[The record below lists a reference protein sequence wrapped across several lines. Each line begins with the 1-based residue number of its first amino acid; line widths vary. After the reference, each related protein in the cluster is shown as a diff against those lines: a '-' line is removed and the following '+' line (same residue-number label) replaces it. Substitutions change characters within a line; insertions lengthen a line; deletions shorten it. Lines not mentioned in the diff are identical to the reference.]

1 MPARRGRLFLVHWK
15 ATEAEELAAP
25 LRAAAGRLKTALRK
39 LAKS

>member
-1 MPARRGRLFLVHWK
+1 MPARRGGLFLVHWK

-25 LRAAAGRLKTALRK
+25 LCAAGRLKTTPRK